1 VSIVSSLKRSLWG
14 IRHECNFGLKQL
26 RRGRASYLANVLAYR
41 VLAIWPTL
49 PGANKVCC
57 LETTDGDVLYYRRNR
72 GDLQGIREIYIDE
85 IYSLPDGANPTS
97 LVDFGANIGI
107 ATIWLSRRYGLH
119 VSLSVEPVPENF
131 ALLQRNL
138 LANNLFGQTLNA
150 AIGASNGTV
159 MFDGSF
165 ETNMGRMGAGT
176 LEVTV
181 HGVAQVVANLDFAPS
196 LLKVDVEGAEL
207 PSFTMV
213 PPRGDHPV
221 HGHFWVPINDHSCWT
236 WSFDYHPT
244 RALTTAEVDAM
255 KGGASIHV
263 LVDKDYVPLQRMD
276 NDYLMDRKA
285 QREGSLYSGIEGIGM
300 QDASLQESMGSIQDR
315 TKENLVSTDNGIIM
329 ARQRL
334 IKTARALAEN
344 PDFALPG
351 LDPEHQKVR
360 SVAMLIKRDVHYK
373 EGAKEHFKS
382 APGKPH
388 SSV

>member
-1 VSIVSSLKRSLWG
+1 MPIVSSLKRSLWG

-26 RRGRASYLANVLAYR
+26 RRGRASYLVNVLAYR

-119 VSLSVEPVPENF
+119 ASLSVEPVPENF

-150 AIGASNGTV
+150 AIGATNGTV

-196 LLKVDVEGAEL
+196 LLKVDVEGAERDL
-207 PSFTMV
+207 FLDQEPSWAQAFQLIVIEVHPEHVDPVELETAIMNQGFRYF
-213 PPRGDHPV
+213 PP
-221 HGHFWVPINDHSCWT
+221 
-236 WSFDYHPT
+236 
-244 RALTTAEVDAM
+244 
-255 KGGASIHV
+255 
-263 LVDKDYVPLQRMD
+263 
-276 NDYLMDRKA
+276 
-285 QREGSLYSGIEGIGM
+285 
-300 QDASLQESMGSIQDR
+300 
-315 TKENLVSTDNGIIM
+315 KEVSTGIHR
-329 ARQRL
+329 AKRERLFVRQPSTLTR
-334 IKTARALAEN
+334 
-344 PDFALPG
+344 
-351 LDPEHQKVR
+351 
-360 SVAMLIKRDVHYK
+360 
-373 EGAKEHFKS
+373 
-382 APGKPH
+382 
-388 SSV
+388 